1 MLQLLEA
8 EAGLSLAQTQHALQ
22 LQQARAQMNNMVPKK
37 QFEQLQTS
45 LREEQCKAQQLQ
57 ENLHWQAEQTCRQM
71 ARTQV
76 SRELGN
82 SVKGTGEGALPGWK
96 AVVVEVT
103 RGLGGRCYISRT
115 HVENALD
122 LQIQMQFSFLMKP
135 VTALHSNRSP
145 PHSNPPTP
153 DQIPCA

>member
-1 MLQLLEA
+1 
-8 EAGLSLAQTQHALQ
+8 
-22 LQQARAQMNNMVPKK
+22 MNNMVPKK

-103 RGLGGRCYISRT
+103 RGWVVDAIYQEPMWKMHLIFKFKC
-115 HVENALD
+115 N
-122 LQIQMQFSFLMKP
+122 F
-135 VTALHSNRSP
+135 HSS
-145 PHSNPPTP
+145 
-153 DQIPCA
+153 